1 MMVIKPLS
9 VLLLSIGLSGCC
21 LQSVRLKPQLDAI
34 NLATAKVGSFSAE
47 TEFKFKE
54 CCPSKEQEKI
64 ALSIQMKMTVLYE
77 KLLNDE
83 ISLEEY
89 NKKVQGAADAIG
101 RVVLACASMNKPV
114 SMNKSGLDDPMMSW
128 DKAWENLKQVDE
140 KL

>member
-1 MMVIKPLS
+1 MRVIRSLCI
-9 VLLLSIGLSGCC
+9 LLLLIGLSGCC
-21 LQSVRLKPQLDAI
+21 LQSVKLKPQIDAI
-34 NLATAKVGSFSAE
+34 DLKAATAGSFSAE

-64 ALSIQMKMTVLYE
+64 ALSIQAKIMGLYE

-89 NKKVQGAADAIG
+89 NQKVQAAADAIG
-101 RVVLACASMNKPV
+101 KVVLACASTSKALPTT
-114 SMNKSGLDDPMMSW
+114 KSVLNVPTMSLEE
-128 DKAWENLKQVDE
+128 AWENLKHVNK